1 MDEWI
6 PESSCTLLPEKP
18 LRFSEATSSNGT
30 AMDVDHS
37 MAYEDDYESSRTTQ
51 EIVMTEEE
59 FDLRHH
65 QQLHSQKN
73 FDTVIFDTWK
83 IKPW

>member
-1 MDEWI
+1 ME
-6 PESSCTLLPEKP
+6 
-18 LRFSEATSSNGT
+18 
-30 AMDVDHS
+30 DVDN
-37 MAYEDDYESSRTTQ
+37 MAPSTTT
-51 EIVMTEEE
+51 EVVMTEEE

-83 IKPW
+83 IKPWYVFLYQIAPWRDAKELMPPLCYEGTFRLIH